1 MNNENVNS
9 DEKVVEVKDFKDL
22 EDNDEKEIE
31 KEEVVHP
38 SLTEAISDTR
48 QRDFYRSMQNNED
61 LKVFAGV
68 DGGNINRPGFDDILS
83 FEAGIEDLTIEI
95 NEYKVLL
102 NEYQNE
108 INALNER
115 IDRISLH
122 PEDDFSN
129 QAEFLRNKK
138 VSVRDRAVRLR
149 DKIKR
154 EERNLMVLEAAR
166 KDFIKNKQTT
176 YKTKQKLS
184 LHDEYLYKERELK
197 ALEAKIYMGTA
208 NNFDKERFEI
218 LKNEVLPGIEKK
230 IIGENIKPVIER
242 NPDAIVSK
250 PIKANVSQEVSS
262 EVQENAPVNEEKSL
276 EEKANEASSEVQ
288 ESAPVNEEKPLE
300 EKANEVS
307 SEVQENASVNEE
319 NNNIDKKTV
328 IENSNPSVEKTDNE
342 NLSEI
347 GERMIGENI
356 AVAKSAMA
364 NILEDAKETD
374 QEHIVN
380 GFTISQG
387 RNLSDNNTFEGSPAS
402 LIRCNTEPEERKKV
416 SLISRASE
424 WIKSKIFGISK
435 DTIVVE
441 NPVSDE
447 NRLTEEQINN
457 LAGQVNAPVVEV
469 NNEVNSQVDTN
480 SNNMVNQ
487 VDDNSNNFNKNVNN
501 NYIPDVN
508 TGNSRTI

>member
-1 MNNENVNS
+1 MNNENINP
-9 DEKVVEVKDFKDL
+9 DEKVVEVKNFKDL

-61 LKVFAGV
+61 LKVFTGI
-68 DGGNINRPGFDDILS
+68 DGTNINRPGFDDILS

-108 INALNER
+108 INALNEK

-129 QAEFLRNKK
+129 QVEFLRKKK
-138 VSVRDRAVRLR
+138 VSVRDRAIRLR

-230 IIGENIKPVIER
+230 IIAENIKPVIER

-250 PIKANVSQEVSS
+250 PIKADVSQ
-262 EVQENAPVNEEKSL
+262 KI
-276 EEKANEASSEVQ
+276 
-288 ESAPVNEEKPLE
+288 
-300 EKANEVS
+300 S
-307 SEVQENASVNEE
+307 SEVQENASVNEK

-328 IENSNPSVEKTDNE
+328 IENSNPSVETTDNE

-364 NILEDAKETD
+364 NILKDAKKTD
-374 QEHIVN
+374 QKHIIN

-387 RNLSDNNTFEGSPAS
+387 RNLSANNTFKGSPAS
-402 LIRCNTEPEERKKV
+402 LIRCNTEPEKRKKV

-424 WIKSKIFGISK
+424 WIKSKIFGISR
-435 DTIVVE
+435 DTIAIE

-447 NRLTEEQINN
+447 NRLTEKQINN
-457 LAGQVNAPVVEV
+457 LAGQVNATVVEV
-469 NNEVNSQVDTN
+469 NNEVNSQVDANANT
-480 SNNMVNQ
+480 
-487 VDDNSNNFNKNVNN
+487 NVNN
-501 NYIPDVN
+501 DYIPDVN
-508 TGNSRTI
+508 TGNARTM

>member
-1 MNNENVNS
+1 MNNENINP
-9 DEKVVEVKDFKDL
+9 DEKVVEVKNFKDL

-61 LKVFAGV
+61 LKVFTGI
-68 DGGNINRPGFDDILS
+68 DGTNINRLGFDDILS

-95 NEYKVLL
+95 NEYKALL

-108 INALNER
+108 INALNEK

-129 QAEFLRNKK
+129 QVEFLRNKK
-138 VSVRDRAVRLR
+138 VSVRDRAIRLR

-197 ALEAKIYMGTA
+197 DLEAKIYMGTA

-230 IIGENIKPVIER
+230 IIAENIKPVIER

-250 PIKANVSQEVSS
+250 PIKADVSQ
-262 EVQENAPVNEEKSL
+262 KI
-276 EEKANEASSEVQ
+276 
-288 ESAPVNEEKPLE
+288 
-300 EKANEVS
+300 S
-307 SEVQENASVNEE
+307 SEVQENASVNEK

-328 IENSNPSVEKTDNE
+328 IENSNPSVETTDNE

-347 GERMIGENI
+347 GERMIGDNI

-364 NILEDAKETD
+364 NILKDAKKTD
-374 QEHIVN
+374 QKHIIN

-387 RNLSDNNTFEGSPAS
+387 RNLSANNTFKGSPAS
-402 LIRCNTEPEERKKV
+402 LIRCNTEPEKRKKV

-424 WIKSKIFGISK
+424 WIKSKIFGISR
-435 DTIVVE
+435 DTIAIE

-447 NRLTEEQINN
+447 NRLTEKQINN
-457 LAGQVNAPVVEV
+457 LAGQVNATVVEV
-469 NNEVNSQVDTN
+469 NNEVNSQVDANANT
-480 SNNMVNQ
+480 
-487 VDDNSNNFNKNVNN
+487 NVNN
-501 NYIPDVN
+501 DYIPDVN
-508 TGNSRTI
+508 TGNARTM

>member
-1 MNNENVNS
+1 MNNENINP
-9 DEKVVEVKDFKDL
+9 DEKVVEVKNFKDL

-61 LKVFAGV
+61 LKVFTGI
-68 DGGNINRPGFDDILS
+68 DGTKINRPGFDDILS

-108 INALNER
+108 INALNEK

-129 QAEFLRNKK
+129 QVEFLRNKK
-138 VSVRDRAVRLR
+138 VSVRDRAIRLR

-230 IIGENIKPVIER
+230 IIAENIKPVIER

-250 PIKANVSQEVSS
+250 PIKADVSQEI
-262 EVQENAPVNEEKSL
+262 
-276 EEKANEASSEVQ
+276 
-288 ESAPVNEEKPLE
+288 
-300 EKANEVS
+300 S
-307 SEVQENASVNEE
+307 SEVQENASVNEK

-328 IENSNPSVEKTDNE
+328 IENSNPSVETTDNE

-364 NILEDAKETD
+364 NILKDAKKTD
-374 QEHIVN
+374 QKHIIN

-387 RNLSDNNTFEGSPAS
+387 RNLSANNTFKGSPAS
-402 LIRCNTEPEERKKV
+402 LIRCNTEPEKRKKV

-424 WIKSKIFGISK
+424 WIKSKIFGISR
-435 DTIVVE
+435 DTIAIE

-447 NRLTEEQINN
+447 NRLTEKQINN
-457 LAGQVNAPVVEV
+457 LAGQVNASVIEEV
-469 NNEVNSQVDTN
+469 NNDYLSD
-480 SNNMVNQ
+480 NNT
-487 VDDNSNNFNKNVNN
+487 KNA
-501 NYIPDVN
+501 
-508 TGNSRTI
+508 RTM

>member
-1 MNNENVNS
+1 MNNENINP
-9 DEKVVEVKDFKDL
+9 DEKVVEVKNFKDL

-61 LKVFAGV
+61 LKVFTGI
-68 DGGNINRPGFDDILS
+68 DGTNINRLGFDDILS

-95 NEYKVLL
+95 NEYKALL

-108 INALNER
+108 INALNEK

-129 QAEFLRNKK
+129 QVEFLRKKK
-138 VSVRDRAVRLR
+138 VSVRDRAIRLR

-230 IIGENIKPVIER
+230 IIAENIKPVIER

-250 PIKANVSQEVSS
+250 PIKADVSQ
-262 EVQENAPVNEEKSL
+262 KI
-276 EEKANEASSEVQ
+276 
-288 ESAPVNEEKPLE
+288 
-300 EKANEVS
+300 S
-307 SEVQENASVNEE
+307 SEVQENASVNEK

-328 IENSNPSVEKTDNE
+328 IENSNPSVETTDNE

-364 NILEDAKETD
+364 NILKDAKKTD
-374 QEHIVN
+374 QKHIIN

-387 RNLSDNNTFEGSPAS
+387 RNLSANNTFKGSPAS
-402 LIRCNTEPEERKKV
+402 LIRCNTEPEKRKKV

-424 WIKSKIFGISK
+424 WIKSKIFGISR
-435 DTIVVE
+435 DTIAIE

-447 NRLTEEQINN
+447 NRLTEKQINN
-457 LAGQVNAPVVEV
+457 LAGQVNATVVEV
-469 NNEVNSQVDTN
+469 NNEVNSQVDANANT
-480 SNNMVNQ
+480 
-487 VDDNSNNFNKNVNN
+487 NVNN
-501 NYIPDVN
+501 DYIPDVN
-508 TGNSRTI
+508 TGNARTM

>member
-1 MNNENVNS
+1 MNNENINP
-9 DEKVVEVKDFKDL
+9 DEKVVEVKNFKDL

-61 LKVFAGV
+61 LKVFTGI
-68 DGGNINRPGFDDILS
+68 DGTNINRPGFDDILS

-95 NEYKVLL
+95 NEYKALL

-108 INALNER
+108 INALNEK

-129 QAEFLRNKK
+129 QVEFLRKKK
-138 VSVRDRAVRLR
+138 VSVRDRAIRLR

-230 IIGENIKPVIER
+230 IIAENIKPVIER

-250 PIKANVSQEVSS
+250 PIKADVSQ
-262 EVQENAPVNEEKSL
+262 KI
-276 EEKANEASSEVQ
+276 
-288 ESAPVNEEKPLE
+288 
-300 EKANEVS
+300 S
-307 SEVQENASVNEE
+307 SEVQENASVNEK

-328 IENSNPSVEKTDNE
+328 IENSNPSVETTDNE

-347 GERMIGENI
+347 GERMIGDNI

-364 NILEDAKETD
+364 NILKDAKKTD
-374 QEHIVN
+374 QKHIIN

-387 RNLSDNNTFEGSPAS
+387 RNLSANNTFKGSPAS
-402 LIRCNTEPEERKKV
+402 LIRCNTEPEKRKKV

-424 WIKSKIFGISK
+424 WIKSKIFGISR
-435 DTIVVE
+435 DTIAIE

-447 NRLTEEQINN
+447 NRLTEKQINN
-457 LAGQVNAPVVEV
+457 LAGQVNATVVEV
-469 NNEVNSQVDTN
+469 NNEVNSQVDANANT
-480 SNNMVNQ
+480 
-487 VDDNSNNFNKNVNN
+487 NVNN
-501 NYIPDVN
+501 DYIPDVN
-508 TGNSRTI
+508 TGNARTM

>member
-1 MNNENVNS
+1 MNNENINP
-9 DEKVVEVKDFKDL
+9 DEKVVEVKNFKDL

-61 LKVFAGV
+61 LKVFTGI
-68 DGGNINRPGFDDILS
+68 DGTNINRLGFDDILS

-95 NEYKVLL
+95 NEYKALL

-108 INALNER
+108 INALNEK

-129 QAEFLRNKK
+129 QVEFLRKKK
-138 VSVRDRAVRLR
+138 VSVRDRAIRLR

-230 IIGENIKPVIER
+230 IIAENIKPVIER

-250 PIKANVSQEVSS
+250 PIKADVSQ
-262 EVQENAPVNEEKSL
+262 KI
-276 EEKANEASSEVQ
+276 
-288 ESAPVNEEKPLE
+288 
-300 EKANEVS
+300 S
-307 SEVQENASVNEE
+307 SEVQENASVNEK

-328 IENSNPSVEKTDNE
+328 IENSNPSVETTDNE

-347 GERMIGENI
+347 GERMIGDNI

-364 NILEDAKETD
+364 NILKDAKKTD
-374 QEHIVN
+374 QKHIIN

-387 RNLSDNNTFEGSPAS
+387 RNLSANNTFKGSPAS
-402 LIRCNTEPEERKKV
+402 LIRCNTEPEKRKKV

-424 WIKSKIFGISK
+424 WIKSKIFGISR
-435 DTIVVE
+435 DTIAIE

-447 NRLTEEQINN
+447 NRLTEKQINN
-457 LAGQVNAPVVEV
+457 LAGQVNATVVEV
-469 NNEVNSQVDTN
+469 NNEVNSQVDANANT
-480 SNNMVNQ
+480 
-487 VDDNSNNFNKNVNN
+487 NVNN
-501 NYIPDVN
+501 DYIPDVN
-508 TGNSRTI
+508 TGNARTM

>member
-1 MNNENVNS
+1 MNNENINP
-9 DEKVVEVKDFKDL
+9 DEKVVEVKNFKDL
-22 EDNDEKEIE
+22 EDNDEKKIE

-61 LKVFAGV
+61 LKVFTGV
-68 DGGNINRPGFDDILS
+68 DGANINRPGFDDILS

-108 INALNER
+108 INALNEK

-250 PIKANVSQEVSS
+250 PIKADVSQEI
-262 EVQENAPVNEEKSL
+262 
-276 EEKANEASSEVQ
+276 
-288 ESAPVNEEKPLE
+288 
-300 EKANEVS
+300 S
-307 SEVQENASVNEE
+307 SEVQENASVNEK

-364 NILEDAKETD
+364 NILKDAKKTD
-374 QEHIVN
+374 QKHIIN

-402 LIRCNTEPEERKKV
+402 LIRCNTEPEKRKKV

-435 DTIVVE
+435 DTIVME
-441 NPVSDE
+441 NPVNEE

-457 LAGQVNAPVVEV
+457 LAGQVNAPAVGEV
-469 NNEVNSQVDTN
+469 NNEVSNQIDTN
-480 SNNMVNQ
+480 PDNLVNQ
-487 VDDNSNNFNKNVNN
+487 VDANSNNIANQVDANVNNSVNN

-508 TGNSRTI
+508 TGNARTM

>member
-1 MNNENVNS
+1 MNNENINP
-9 DEKVVEVKDFKDL
+9 DEKVVEVKNFKDL

-61 LKVFAGV
+61 LKVFTGI
-68 DGGNINRPGFDDILS
+68 DGTNINRPGFDDILS

-108 INALNER
+108 INALNEK

-129 QAEFLRNKK
+129 QVEFLRKKK
-138 VSVRDRAVRLR
+138 VSVRDRAIRLR

-230 IIGENIKPVIER
+230 IIAENIKPVIER

-250 PIKANVSQEVSS
+250 PIKADVSQEI
-262 EVQENAPVNEEKSL
+262 
-276 EEKANEASSEVQ
+276 
-288 ESAPVNEEKPLE
+288 
-300 EKANEVS
+300 S
-307 SEVQENASVNEE
+307 SEVQENASVNEK

-328 IENSNPSVEKTDNE
+328 IENSNPSVETTDNE

-356 AVAKSAMA
+356 AVAKSAMT
-364 NILEDAKETD
+364 NILKDAKKTD
-374 QEHIVN
+374 QKHIIN

-387 RNLSDNNTFEGSPAS
+387 RNLSANNTFKGSPAS
-402 LIRCNTEPEERKKV
+402 LIRCNTEPEKRKKV

-424 WIKSKIFGISK
+424 WIKSKIFGISR
-435 DTIVVE
+435 DTIAIE

-447 NRLTEEQINN
+447 NRLTEKQINN
-457 LAGQVNAPVVEV
+457 LAGQVNATVVEV
-469 NNEVNSQVDTN
+469 NNEVNSQVDANANT
-480 SNNMVNQ
+480 
-487 VDDNSNNFNKNVNN
+487 NVNN
-501 NYIPDVN
+501 DYIPDVN
-508 TGNSRTI
+508 TGNARTM

>member
-1 MNNENVNS
+1 MNNENINP
-9 DEKVVEVKDFKDL
+9 DEKVVEVKNFKDL

-61 LKVFAGV
+61 LKVFTGI
-68 DGGNINRPGFDDILS
+68 DGTNINRPGFDDILS

-108 INALNER
+108 INALNEK

-129 QAEFLRNKK
+129 QVEFLRKKK
-138 VSVRDRAVRLR
+138 VSVRDRAIRLR

-230 IIGENIKPVIER
+230 IIAENIKPVIER

-250 PIKANVSQEVSS
+250 PIKADVSQEI
-262 EVQENAPVNEEKSL
+262 
-276 EEKANEASSEVQ
+276 
-288 ESAPVNEEKPLE
+288 
-300 EKANEVS
+300 S
-307 SEVQENASVNEE
+307 SEVQENASVNEK

-328 IENSNPSVEKTDNE
+328 IENSNPSVETTDNE

-356 AVAKSAMA
+356 AVAKSAMT
-364 NILEDAKETD
+364 NILKDAKKTD
-374 QEHIVN
+374 QKHIIN

-387 RNLSDNNTFEGSPAS
+387 RNLSANNTFKGSPAS
-402 LIRCNTEPEERKKV
+402 LIRCNTEPEKRKKV

-424 WIKSKIFGISK
+424 WIKSKIFGISR
-435 DTIVVE
+435 DTIAIE

-447 NRLTEEQINN
+447 NRLTEKQINN
-457 LAGQVNAPVVEV
+457 LAGQVNATVVEV
-469 NNEVNSQVDTN
+469 NNEVNSQVD
-480 SNNMVNQ
+480 SNANT
-487 VDDNSNNFNKNVNN
+487 NVNN
-501 NYIPDVN
+501 DYLSDNN
-508 TGNSRTI
+508 TKNARTM